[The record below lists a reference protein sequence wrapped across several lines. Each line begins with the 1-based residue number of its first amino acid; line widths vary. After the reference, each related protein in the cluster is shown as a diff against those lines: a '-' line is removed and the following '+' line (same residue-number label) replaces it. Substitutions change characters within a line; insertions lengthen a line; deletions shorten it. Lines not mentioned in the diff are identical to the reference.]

1 VSPLAL
7 DLTTPGGV
15 LTALLPELVLG
26 GWSLV
31 VLLLTAWRHGRPEDS
46 VLAGRAT
53 LAGLVLALGAI
64 CWLWLGGASA
74 VGIPHMVAVDAWR
87 FAGSA
92 LIVVVAIGVTL
103 LALGYLP
110 REGMIAPE
118 FYVLLLLA
126 TCGLTLMA
134 AATDLMLLFLGL
146 ELMSVAVYVLAG
158 FDRRSAAS
166 AEGAL
171 KYFLIGAFA
180 SGFLLYG
187 VALVYGATGTTNMV
201 LAGAQFTDGLPLLAA
216 LGLGLLVIGLGFKVA
231 AVPMHAWAPDV
242 YDGAPTPVTTFM
254 AAGVKAAA
262 FLAFGRLLMTTFPAA
277 ADAWR
282 PAVFGLAV
290 ATMVVG
296 NLVALRQRSLK
307 RMLAYSSVAHAGY
320 LLAALVP
327 GNAAGTT
334 ALLVYLAAYLPTTVA
349 AFGLLQAVGRN
360 GERDVTLD
368 GLAGLARERP
378 WLAFGLTICMLSLL
392 GFPGTFGFIGK
403 WVILGS
409 LAGAGQ
415 GILAVVLVLASVVS
429 AGYYLPV
436 VMTAYMR
443 PLPAEGAHAGAGLPR
458 AAGLAVA
465 VAVAIVV
472 VFGIWPAGVLDLS
485 ARSAAALAG
494 QGLEFLGVR

>member
-1 VSPLAL
+1 VTPL
-7 DLTTPGGV
+7 DLTSPGGV

-26 GWSLV
+26 GWALV
-31 VLLLTAWRHGRPEDS
+31 VLLVGAWRHRDGADS
-46 VLAGRAT
+46 VLAGRVT
-53 LAGLVLALGAI
+53 LAGLVLALGAV
-64 CWLWLGGASA
+64 CWLWLGGATA
-74 VGIPHMVAVDAWR
+74 AGIPHMVAVDTWR

-92 LIVVVAIGVTL
+92 LLIVAAIGVTL

-110 REGMIAPE
+110 REGMVAPE

-187 VALVYGATGTTNMV
+187 VALVYGATGTTNIV
-201 LAGAQFTDGLPLLAA
+201 LAGAQLAGGLPFLAA
-216 LGLGLLVIGLGFKVA
+216 LGLALLLIGFAFKVA

-262 FLAFGRLLMTTFPAA
+262 FLAFARLLMTAFPGAA
-277 ADAWR
+277 AAWQ
-282 PAVFGLAV
+282 PAVFGLAAV
-290 ATMVVG
+290 TMIVG
-296 NLVALRQRSLK
+296 NVVALRQRSLK

-320 LLAALVP
+320 LLAALWP
-327 GNAAGTT
+327 GTEAGTG
-334 ALLVYLAAYLPTTVA
+334 AVLLYLAGYVPTTVA

-368 GLAGLARERP
+368 SVAGLARERP
-378 WLAFGLTICMLSLL
+378 WLAFGLAVAMLSLL

-403 WVILGS
+403 WAILGALVQEGQGVLAVIL
-409 LAGAGQ
+409 
-415 GILAVVLVLASVVS
+415 VLTSVVS
-429 AGYYLPV
+429 AGFYLPV
-436 VMTAYMR
+436 LMAAYMR
-443 PLPAEGAHAGAGLPR
+443 PLPAEGAYAAAGMPR

-465 VAVAIVV
+465 VAVLLVLV
-472 VFGIWPAGVLDLS
+472 LGVWPAGVLDLS
-485 ARSAAALAG
+485 TSSAASLASR
-494 QGLEFLGVR
+494 GLEFLGLR

>member
-1 VSPLAL
+1 VSAL

-31 VLLLTAWRHGRPEDS
+31 VLLVGAWRHRDGADS
-46 VLAGRAT
+46 VLAGRVT
-53 LAGLVLALGAI
+53 LAGLVLALGAVF
-64 CWLWLGGASA
+64 WLWLGGATA
-74 VGIPHMVAVDAWR
+74 AGIPHMVAVDGWR

-92 LIVVVAIGVTL
+92 LLIVAAIGVTL

-110 REGMIAPE
+110 REGMVAPE

-146 ELMSVAVYVLAG
+146 ELMSVSVYVLAG

-187 VALVYGATGTTNMV
+187 VALVYGATGTTNIV
-201 LAGAQFTDGLPLLAA
+201 LAGAQLSSGLPFLAA
-216 LGLGLLVIGLGFKVA
+216 LGLGLLLIGFAFKVA

-262 FLAFGRLLMTTFPAA
+262 FLAFARLLMTAFPAA
-277 ADAWR
+277 KEAWR
-282 PAVFGLAV
+282 PAVFGLAA
-290 ATMVVG
+290 ATMIVG

-320 LLAALVP
+320 LLAALWP
-327 GNAAGTT
+327 GSAAGIG
-334 ALLVYLAAYLPTTVA
+334 ALLLYLAGYVPTTVA

-368 GLAGLARERP
+368 SVAGLARERP
-378 WLAFGLTICMLSLL
+378 WLAFGLAVAMLSLL

-403 WVILGS
+403 WAILGALAQEGQGTLAVIL
-409 LAGAGQ
+409 
-415 GILAVVLVLASVVS
+415 VLTSVVS
-429 AGYYLPV
+429 AGFYLPV
-436 VMTAYMR
+436 LMAAYMR
-443 PLPAEGAHAGAGLPR
+443 PLPAEGTYAAAGMPR

-465 VAVAIVV
+465 VAVLVV
-472 VFGIWPAGVLDLS
+472 LALGVWPAGVLDLS
-485 ARSAAALAG
+485 TTSAASLAS
-494 QGLEFLGVR
+494 QGLEFLGLR

>member
-1 VSPLAL
+1 MIPL
-7 DLTTPGGV
+7 DLTSPGGV

-31 VLLLTAWRHGRPEDS
+31 VLLVAAWRHRDGADS
-46 VLAGRAT
+46 VLAGRVT
-53 LAGLVLALGAI
+53 LAGLVLALGAVF
-64 CWLWLGGASA
+64 WLWLGGATA
-74 VGIPHMVAVDAWR
+74 AGIPHMVAVDAWR

-92 LIVVVAIGVTL
+92 LLIVVAIGVTL

-110 REGMIAPE
+110 REGMVAPE

-146 ELMSVAVYVLAG
+146 ELMSVSVYVLAG

-187 VALVYGATGTTNMV
+187 VALVYGATGTTNIV
-201 LAGAQFTDGLPLLAA
+201 LAGAQLTAGLPLLAA
-216 LGLGLLVIGLGFKVA
+216 LGLALLLIGFAFKVA

-262 FLAFGRLLMTTFPAA
+262 FLAFARLLMTAFPAA
-277 ADAWR
+277 REAWR
-282 PAVFGLAV
+282 PAVFGLAA
-290 ATMVVG
+290 ATMIGG
-296 NLVALRQRSLK
+296 NLIALRQRSLK

-320 LLAALVP
+320 LLAALWP
-327 GNAAGTT
+327 GSAAGTG
-334 ALLVYLAAYLPTTVA
+334 ALLLYLAAYVPTTVA

-368 GLAGLARERP
+368 SVAGLARERP
-378 WLAFGLTICMLSLL
+378 WLAFGLAVAMLSLL

-403 WVILGS
+403 WAILGA

-415 GILAVVLVLASVVS
+415 GVLAVILVLASVVS

-436 VMTAYMR
+436 LMAVYMR
-443 PLPAEGAHAGAGLPR
+443 PLPAEGAHAAAGLPR

-465 VAVAIVV
+465 VAVLAVLALGV
-472 VFGIWPAGVLDLS
+472 WPAGVLDLS
-485 ARSAAALAG
+485 VTSAASLAS
-494 QGLEFLGVR
+494 QGLEFLGLR